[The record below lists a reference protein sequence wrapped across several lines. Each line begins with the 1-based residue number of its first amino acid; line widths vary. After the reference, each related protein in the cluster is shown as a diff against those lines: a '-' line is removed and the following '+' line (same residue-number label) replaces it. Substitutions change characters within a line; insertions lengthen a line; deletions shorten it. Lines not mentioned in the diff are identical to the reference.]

1 MCFAYKP
8 YNKACLG
15 CAKSQSSY
23 SKAMTPFHATLRTC
37 PSSYNRSYSA
47 HSNFLCKVC
56 VSVNYRSEFQSY
68 GDVRKLSFLRLLKG
82 CLKLRV
88 AFVEF
93 MFMGQCGSLVL
104 ERFSAAIL

>member
-1 MCFAYKP
+1 M
-8 YNKACLG
+8 
-15 CAKSQSSY
+15 
-23 SKAMTPFHATLRTC
+23 MPFHATL
-37 PSSYNRSYSA
+37 
-47 HSNFLCKVC
+47 LCVL
-56 VSVNYRSEFQSY
+56 VPPHTIVVVQSY